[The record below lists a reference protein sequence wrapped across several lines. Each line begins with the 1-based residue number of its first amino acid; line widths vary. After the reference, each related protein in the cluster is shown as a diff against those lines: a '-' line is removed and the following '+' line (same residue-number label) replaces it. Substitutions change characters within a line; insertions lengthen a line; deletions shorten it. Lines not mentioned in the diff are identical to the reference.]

1 MGRLLIVVFVCGVLA
16 CVCVGCARQLTKPT
30 QAEVQEF
37 RQAVLKGDVPGVKRA
52 LGRWTSPE
60 LLKADP
66 MDGQTPLHA
75 AAIEL
80 QVLGCDTTKD
90 TSGAGKTSKSY
101 RAVVKLLV
109 SKGADINAKSKDGR
123 TPLHLAIAF
132 DRSSGA
138 VEMLRLLLARG
149 ADVNTRD
156 KLGDTP
162 LHTAASAGNTDIVE
176 ALVSG
181 GANVNATDRNGDT
194 PLKVA
199 IAGSR
204 KDIAEVL
211 RRHGGK
217 E

>member
-1 MGRLLIVVFVCGVLA
+1 MGRLLIVVFVCGVVA

-37 RQAVLKGDVPGVKRA
+37 RQAVLKGDVRGVKRA

-75 AAIEL
+75 AAMEL
-80 QVLGCDTTKD
+80 QVLGCDTSKD
-90 TSGAGKTSKSY
+90 ASGAKRMSKSY
-101 RAVVKLLV
+101 RAIVELLLD
-109 SKGADINAKSKDGR
+109 KGVDINAKSKDGR

-138 VEMLRLLLARG
+138 VEMLKLLIASG

-156 KLGDTP
+156 KQGETP
-162 LHTAASAGNTDIVE
+162 LHTAASAGNKDIVE
-176 ALVSG
+176 ALI
-181 GANVNATDRNGDT
+181 GAGADVNATDGKGAT

-199 IAGSR
+199 IARGQ
-204 KDIAEVL
+204 KGIAEVL